1 MFHRLFTW
9 FCILNLVLSVMA
21 VEAAKIAVVDF
32 ADPWTE
38 VDALRQTLDEF
49 KVEYDDLTEAL
60 EGGELPF
67 KAENRIFLIGSMTT
81 NNAGLHQNL
90 DKNAKAI
97 QDFVV
102 NGGVVWEPTQADQNE
117 ANVDW
122 LPPELSCV
130 RGDSD
135 SASFKILDADHP
147 LFNEPNRMSENTFK
161 GWGLKGWPTVW
172 EAIASQTGFDVLGEV
187 ENSGQPVIMEAEYG
201 KGKFLMM
208 AIAPDAYYIAGK
220 DDHTKDMAKLFMEN
234 LLNYVEDFVFA
245 AVEADGKLTTRWAN
259 LKM

>member
-1 MFHRLFTW
+1 MFHRLFVW

-32 ADPWTE
+32 ADEWTK

-49 KVEYDDLTEAL
+49 NVEYDDLTEAL
-60 EGGELPF
+60 EGGELPL

-97 QDFVV
+97 QDFVE

-122 LPPELSCV
+122 LPSGLSCV
-130 RGDSD
+130 RSDRDSTD
-135 SASFKILDADHP
+135 FKILNADHP
-147 LFNEPNRMSENTFK
+147 LFNEPNRMSEKTFK
-161 GWGLKGWPTVW
+161 DWGHQGWPTVW
-172 EAIASQTGFDVLGEV
+172 EVIASQTGFDVLME
-187 ENSGQPVIMEAEYG
+187 SLGQPVIMEAEFG

-208 AIAPDAYYIAGK
+208 AIAPDKYYIAGN

-234 LLNYVEDFVFA
+234 LLNHVEELA
-245 AVEADGKLTTRWAN
+245 AVEAGGKLTTRWAN
-259 LKM
+259 LKMW